1 MAGEGLMKYSFGM
14 IGAAM
19 LAAFFAFATHA
30 ARGDVL
36 VSTNFDSAPF
46 QAGQSINGR
55 GGFLVSPGVPSAMMI
70 TTSNAFDGGQAL
82 EAIGSQLTGSSVF
95 YQTAATTDPN
105 YDAIANGNPIIALE
119 VHARLD
125 GPSTDTGNGTA
136 DDITSVNL
144 DALLSDNSYFSTYI
158 SSNGQAYGYVNQN
171 YVFSGTAALGQYHD
185 LKLVLDFNRRASTF
199 IVDGNVLGTEP
210 FDSTIQSS
218 VLVNADMSLNSL
230 IAPTQYT
237 GTFDDFS
244 VTANPEPAAAVIFI
258 VAGFILVL
266 RRTTMTRRSV
276 CG

>member
-1 MAGEGLMKYSFGM
+1 MKYSFEM
-14 IGAAM
+14 IAVAI
-19 LAAFFAFATHA
+19 LAAFFPLATHA

-46 QAGQSINGR
+46 QAGQTINGR

-82 EAIGSQLTGSSVF
+82 EAIGSQLTGPSIF

-105 YDAIANGNPIIALE
+105 YDAIANGNPIITLE

-136 DDITSVNL
+136 DDIASVNL
-144 DALLSDNSYFSTYI
+144 DALLSDNSYFSTYL

-171 YVFSGTAALGQYHD
+171 YVFSGAAALGQYHD
-185 LKLVLDFNRRASTF
+185 LKLVLDFNQRASTF

-230 IAPTQYT
+230 ILPAQYT

-244 VTANPEPAAAVIFI
+244 VTATPEPS
-258 VAGFILVL
+258 AGAILVMAGLILVL
-266 RRTTMTRRSV
+266 MRAKPRT
-276 CG
+276 GPLLE

>member
-1 MAGEGLMKYSFGM
+1 MAGEGLMKHSIEM
-14 IGAAM
+14 IGAAI
-19 LAAFFAFATHA
+19 LGAFFAFSTHA
-30 ARGDVL
+30 VQGDVL
-36 VSTNFDSAPF
+36 VSANFDSAPF
-46 QAGQSINGR
+46 QAGQSISGR
-55 GGFLVSPGVPSAMMI
+55 GGFVVSPGVPSAMLI
-70 TTSNAFDGGQAL
+70 TTTNSFDGSQAL
-82 EAIGSQLTGSSVF
+82 EAIGSQLTGNSVF

-105 YDAIANGNPIIALE
+105 YDAIANGNPIITLE

-185 LKLVLDFNRRASTF
+185 LKLVLDFNRRTSSF

-218 VLVNADMSLNSL
+218 TLVNADMSLNS
-230 IAPTQYT
+230 ITAPTQYT

-244 VTANPEPAAAVIFI
+244 VTATPEPAAGAVLIFS
-258 VAGFILVL
+258 GFILVL
-266 RRTTMTRRSV
+266 RRTTPTRKSV
-276 CG
+276 YR

>member
-1 MAGEGLMKYSFGM
+1 MKHLVEM
-14 IGAAM
+14 IGIAI
-19 LAAFFAFATHA
+19 LAAFSTLATHA

-46 QAGQSINGR
+46 QAGQTINGR

-70 TTSNAFDGGQAL
+70 TTVNAFDRGQAL
-82 EAIGSQLTGSSVF
+82 EVIGSQLTGASVF

-105 YDAIANGNPIIALE
+105 YDAIANGNPVITLE

-185 LKLVLDFNRRASTF
+185 LKLVLDFNRRTSSF

-210 FDSTIQSS
+210 FDATIQSS

-244 VTANPEPAAAVIFI
+244 ITATPEPAAGVII
-258 VAGFILVL
+258 IIAGFILFL
-266 RRTTMTRRSV
+266 RRTTMKRKSV

>member
-1 MAGEGLMKYSFGM
+1 M
-14 IGAAM
+14 IGAAI

-36 VSTNFDSAPF
+36 ESTGFESAPF

-55 GGFLVSPGVPSAMMI
+55 GGFLVSPGDPPAMVI
-70 TTSNAFDGGQAL
+70 TTTNPFAGAQAL
-82 EAIGSQLTGSSVF
+82 QVIGNQISEASDF
-95 YQTAATTDPN
+95 YQSAATVDPN
-105 YDAIANGNPIIALE
+105 YDAIANGNPIITLE

-185 LKLVLDFNRRASTF
+185 LKLVLDFNQKASTF

-210 FDSTIQSS
+210 FDSSIQSS
-218 VLVNADMSLNSL
+218 VLVNADMSLNSI
-230 IAPTQYT
+230 IAPTQYS

-244 VTANPEPAAAVIFI
+244 VTATPEPAAGVIFI
-258 VAGFILVL
+258 IAGFLLVL
-266 RRTTMTRRSV
+266 KRTTSNRKYA
-276 CG
+276 GG